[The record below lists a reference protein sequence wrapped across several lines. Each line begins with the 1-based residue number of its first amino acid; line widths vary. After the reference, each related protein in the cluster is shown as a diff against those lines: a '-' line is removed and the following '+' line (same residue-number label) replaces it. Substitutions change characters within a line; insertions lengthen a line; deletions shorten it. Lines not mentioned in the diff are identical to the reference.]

1 MWDTIHIIPGTL
13 NARGGRELVTLAFIR
28 FFVEHRLGA
37 RIILYTKDEPDPL
50 ITHTFPFE
58 FVNALRDVSF
68 KPLGVFYAKRLWHGI
83 PYIRL
88 IQNTLSLMSI
98 KSLTINLN
106 ADSIP
111 IPAHICYVHFPYF
124 SVGEDASLRAKLRK
138 ELHLWTLR
146 LCRFIFVNSS
156 FTRRVL
162 CYTTPDIC
170 AKTTILHPPLPM
182 EPMSDSDFLRGV
194 EKRRNIV
201 LTVSRF
207 SREKKLETI
216 LDIAKEVNDGEFVI
230 VGTLVDSEYYAY
242 LRNYI
247 EREHIHNV
255 RLLPNASFEE
265 LHSLRMQSKI
275 YLHPMPYEHFGIS
288 IIEAMASGCVPIV
301 HKSGGPW
308 YDILEHKEMWGYAY
322 SSVDEATTKIEI
334 LLNDPNHYLEKASLA
349 LERSKAFTYEKFNER
364 LHEFLYR
371 YL

>member
-1 MWDTIHIIPGTL
+1 MWDTIHVIPGTL

-28 FFVEHRLGA
+28 FFIEHRLGA

-58 FVNALRDVSF
+58 FVNVLRNVSF

-88 IQNTLSLMSI
+88 MQNTLSLMST

-124 SVGEDASLRAKLRK
+124 SVGEDASLRGKLRR

-162 CYTTPDIC
+162 CYTAPDIC
-170 AKTTILHPPLPM
+170 SKTTVLHPPLPI
-182 EPMSDSDFLRGV
+182 EPMSYNDFLRSV
-194 EKRRNIV
+194 EKRRNMV

-230 VGTLVDSEYYAY
+230 IGTLVDSEYYAY

-255 RLLPNASFEE
+255 RLRPNASFEE

-308 YDILEHKEMWGYAY
+308 YDILECKEIYGYAY
-322 SSVDEATTKIEI
+322 SSVNEATLKIQT
-334 LLNDPNHYLEKASLA
+334 LLNDPNRYLKKALLA
-349 LERSKAFTYEKFNER
+349 LEKSKAFTYEKFCKR
-364 LHEFLYR
+364 LHEFLYKH
-371 YL
+371 L